1 MQQSEINTI
10 IQLTSSN
17 SLVLHLRDRQ
27 EVELNKSAIIL
38 EEDICHAE
46 NLYVPCNEVLYI
58 TVPKVYTPIV
68 ASVPPKQEQGK
79 PLSNKMILWQELESC
94 GYVAMYSGRV
104 IHREDVENGDLI
116 TIEHIVPTAK
126 GGTNDLDNLTLE
138 YKDINTKKGCM
149 LPMDFVKTLKRSE
162 QRRYNRTVTELYI
175 KGIISKTKYRNYMR
189 TKS

>member
-27 EVELNKSAIIL
+27 EVELKKSAIIL
-38 EEDICHAE
+38 EEDICHTDG
-46 NLYVPCNEVLYI
+46 LYIPCSEVLYV
-58 TVPKVYTPIV
+58 TVPKVSIPIV
-68 ASVPPKQEQGK
+68 PSVSTKQEQGK

-104 IHREDVENGDLI
+104 IRREDVENGDLI
-116 TIEHIVPTAK
+116 TIEHIVPIAQ

-138 YKDINTKKGCM
+138 YKDFNAKKGCM
-149 LPMDFVKTLKRSE
+149 LPRAFMKTLKRSE
-162 QRRYNRTVTELYI
+162 QRRYNRTVTELYT